1 MALPIDLTDTI
12 RSRTLDGVNGLAMHV
27 LEAGE
32 VGRPCL
38 MLRHG
43 FPELAYS
50 WRRVMPAL
58 AEAGFHVVAPDQRG
72 YGRTTGWD
80 GRYEGDIAAFGP
92 LNLVT
97 DIVALVQALGLT
109 SISAVVGHE
118 FGSPVAAYA
127 GLIRPDIFRAVVLM
141 SAPFAGPPDVSRS
154 RTAGGAWAALDEAL
168 AALEPPRRHYRQYYS
183 MPGAEADMLGC
194 PEGLRAFLRAYY
206 HMKSGDW
213 AGNAPH
219 VLANS
224 TADGFAAMPGYY
236 VLDRAKGMA
245 ETVRAVMPTPDE
257 IAACTWLTDAE
268 LAIYAVEFMR
278 TGFQGA
284 LNWYRCT
291 TDPGEVSKLRLFA
304 GRSLDVPTCFIAGDR
319 DWGVHQT
326 PGAFAAM
333 STRACTRFAGSH
345 IIPGAGHW
353 VQQEAPEA
361 VARKIL
367 RFVQAAS

>member
-1 MALPIDLTDTI
+1 MDLPIDLPTTI

-27 LEAGE
+27 LETGE
-32 VGRPCL
+32 AGRPCL
-38 MLRHG
+38 ILLHG

-50 WRRVMPAL
+50 WRGVMPAL

-109 SISAVVGHE
+109 SVAAVVGHD

-127 GLIRPDIFRAVVLM
+127 GLIRPDIFRAVVMM
-141 SAPFAGPPDVSRS
+141 SAPFAGPPGVSRS
-154 RTAGGAWAALDEAL
+154 RMAGGAWPALDEAL
-168 AALEPPRRHYRQYYS
+168 AALAPPRRHYRQYYS
-183 MPGAEADMLGC
+183 LPVAEADMLDC
-194 PEGLRAFLRAYY
+194 PEGLHAFLRAYY

-219 VLANS
+219 ALAGG
-224 TADGFAAMPGYY
+224 TAEAFAVMPAYY
-236 VLDRAKGMA
+236 VMDRAKGMA
-245 ETVRAVMPTPDE
+245 ETVRTVMPTPGE
-257 IAACTWLTDAE
+257 IAACAWLPDAE
-268 LAIYAVEFMR
+268 LAVYAAEFAR

-291 TDPGEVSKLRLFA
+291 TEPEEVAKLRLFA
-304 GRSLDVPTCFIAGDR
+304 GRTIDVPSCFIAGDR
-319 DWGVHQT
+319 DWGVQQT
-326 PGAFAAM
+326 PGALAAM
-333 STRACTRFAGSH
+333 GERACSRFTGSH
-345 IIPGAGHW
+345 IVPGAGHW

-361 VARKIL
+361 VIREIL
-367 RFVQAAS
+367 RFVAATS